1 MLVLSRDI
9 LDKLRGFYFVV
20 SGRFCGNRVTA
31 SLSTEQEL
39 SHNSQNLTIS
49 SSTYCEILTT
59 RWTAPIG
66 DYSVLSFSV
75 LSIDRTLNKTAN
87 FALYQ
92 KIMIFTFS
100 QCNSNLNLAS

>member
-1 MLVLSRDI
+1 MLHV
-9 LDKLRGFYFVV
+9 
-20 SGRFCGNRVTA
+20 
-31 SLSTEQEL
+31 
-39 SHNSQNLTIS
+39 S
-49 SSTYCEILTT
+49 SST
-59 RWTAPIG
+59 PIG
-66 DYSVLSFSV
+66 DYSDLSFSD